1 MMALSIITLTTDFGQ
16 ADGYVGTMKGVILA
30 RAPQARLVDLSHELA
45 PQDVPAGA
53 FVLARA
59 YRYFPP
65 ETVHV
70 AVVDPGVGTSRRAV
84 LLETAEGRFVGP
96 DNGLF
101 SLVLRETVALATN
114 WHGAPADVPALW
126 HPDFDLAAA
135 LRSVP
140 AEGLPRA
147 YALTNADYWL
157 SGRAA
162 RAAGE
167 SAGTQFPQAAP
178 PYGWGATFHGRDVFA
193 PVAAHLAAGEPPA
206 RLGTPLPLAS
216 LVLLPNLTPTLRAET
231 IEGRVIAVDRF
242 GNLITNVAAGLLRAL
257 GPLEVQMSE
266 RKFAGVQAAYGAA
279 SAGEALALINS
290 AGLLEIAVTNGSAAQ
305 TFQAGVGAIVQCRPH
320 V

>member
-1 MMALSIITLTTDFGQ
+1 M
-16 ADGYVGTMKGVILA
+16 
-30 RAPQARLVDLSHELA
+30 
-45 PQDVPAGA
+45 
-53 FVLARA
+53 
-59 YRYFPP
+59 
-65 ETVHV
+65 
-70 AVVDPGVGTSRRAV
+70 
-84 LLETAEGRFVGP
+84 
-96 DNGLF
+96 
-101 SLVLRETVALATN
+101 
-114 WHGAPADVPALW
+114 
-126 HPDFDLAAA
+126 
-135 LRSVP
+135 
-140 AEGLPRA
+140 
-147 YALTNADYWL
+147 
-157 SGRAA
+157 
-162 RAAGE
+162 
-167 SAGTQFPQAAP
+167 
-178 PYGWGATFHGRDVFA
+178 FA

-279 SAGEALALINS
+279 PAGEALALINS